1 MNLSPSTARNE
12 IGRQMFK
19 FIHTADIHL
28 DSPLRGLSAYEGA
41 PVVLWRGATRAAFR
55 NLVDLAIREEVAFMV
70 IAGDLYDGT
79 WRDYQTGLFLV
90 SEMARLRTAG
100 IRAVILYGNHDAES
114 EITSRLTPPDNVRV
128 FRATRPQ
135 TFKFDDMKVALHGQ
149 SFRTPAITDNLV
161 PSYSEPL
168 AGWLNIGVLHT
179 ALEGNTEHANY
190 APCSTHELIAKGYDY
205 WALGHV
211 HEHAMVSRNPWI
223 VFPGNLQGRHAR
235 ELGPRGAV
243 LVTVD
248 DGRIRS
254 VDRVFTD
261 VLRWAHVT
269 VDVSAATT
277 LEQATDLVRQGLT
290 DTIENET
297 DGRSLAVRVTLA
309 GQTRLHGKLFEDEP
323 RFAADV
329 RALAV
334 GSGGDRIWIEKVRIE
349 TSGLPEP
356 NTSRSDAVGELEVLL
371 AEAARDPALLDS
383 LQEQLGSM
391 LNRLPPELR
400 SAQTPELSAIREGRV
415 ADIAV
420 AMLPA
425 VTAWLQNPR

>member
-1 MNLSPSTARNE
+1 
-12 IGRQMFK
+12 MFK

-41 PVVLWRGATRAAFR
+41 PVELLRGATRVAFR

-90 SEMARLRTAG
+90 SEMARLRDAG
-100 IRAVILYGNHDAES
+100 IRAAILYGNHDAES
-114 EITSRLTPPDNVRV
+114 EITSRLSLPDNVSI

-135 TFKFDDMKVALHGQ
+135 TFKFNDIKVALHGQ
-149 SFRTPAITDNLV
+149 SFRTPAVTDNLI
-161 PSYSEPL
+161 PGYPEPL
-168 AGWLNIGVLHT
+168 AGCFNIGVLHT

-190 APCSTHELIAKGYDY
+190 APCSTQELVAKGYDY

-211 HEHAMVSRNPWI
+211 HEHEIVSKDPWI

-243 LVTVD
+243 MVTVD
-248 DGRIRS
+248 DGHIQS
-254 VDRVFTD
+254 VERAFTD
-261 VLRWAHVT
+261 VLRWDHVT
-269 VDVSAATT
+269 VDVSSATT
-277 LEQATDLVRQGLT
+277 LEHATDLVRQGLT
-290 DTIENET
+290 NSIENEK

-309 GQTRLHGKLFEDEP
+309 GQTRLHGELFEDEP

-334 GSGGDRIWIEKVRIE
+334 GSGGDRIWIEKVRLE
-349 TSGLPEP
+349 TSALTEP
-356 NTSRSDAVGELEVLL
+356 GASHSDAIGELETLL
-371 AEAARDPALLDS
+371 REAARDPALLAS
-383 LQEQLGSM
+383 LQDQLSSM

-400 SAQTPELSAIREGRV
+400 NAQTPELLAIRESRV
-415 ADIAV
+415 GDIAE
-420 AMLPA
+420 AMRPA

>member
-1 MNLSPSTARNE
+1 ML
-12 IGRQMFK
+12 K

-41 PVVLWRGATRAAFR
+41 PVDLLRGATRVAFR

-90 SEMARLRTAG
+90 SEMARLRAAG

-114 EITSRLTPPDNVRV
+114 EITSRLSLPDNVSI

-135 TFKFDDMKVALHGQ
+135 TFKFNEIKVALHGQ
-149 SFRTPAITDNLV
+149 SFRTPAVTDNLI
-161 PSYSEPL
+161 PGYPEPL

-190 APCSTHELIAKGYDY
+190 APCSTQELVAKGYDY

-211 HEHAMVSRNPWI
+211 HEHEVVSKDPWI

-243 LVTVD
+243 MVTVE
-248 DGRIRS
+248 DGHIQG
-254 VDRVFTD
+254 VERVFTD
-261 VLRWAHVT
+261 VLRWDHVT
-269 VDVSAATT
+269 VDVSSATT
-277 LEQATDLVRQGLT
+277 LEHATDLVRQGLT
-290 DTIENET
+290 HAIEAEK

-309 GQTRLHGKLFEDEP
+309 GQTRLHGELFEDEP

-334 GSGGDRIWIEKVRIE
+334 GSGGDRIWIEKVRLE
-349 TSGLPEP
+349 TSGLIEP
-356 NTSRSDAVGELEVLL
+356 GASHSDAIGELETLL
-371 AEAARDPALLDS
+371 SEAARDPALLAT
-383 LQEQLGSM
+383 LQDQLSGM

-400 SAQTPELSAIREGRV
+400 NAQTPELSAIRDSRV
-415 ADIAV
+415 ADIAE
-420 AMLPA
+420 AMRPA
-425 VTAWLQNPR
+425 VTAWLQSPR

>member
-1 MNLSPSTARNE
+1 
-12 IGRQMFK
+12 MFK

-41 PVVLWRGATRAAFR
+41 PVELLRGATRVAFR

-90 SEMARLRTAG
+90 SEMARLRTVG

-114 EITSRLTPPDNVRV
+114 EITSRLSLPDNVSI

-135 TFKFDDMKVALHGQ
+135 TFKFNEIKVALHGQ
-149 SFRTPAITDNLV
+149 SFRTPAVTDNLI
-161 PSYSEPL
+161 PGYPEPL
-168 AGWLNIGVLHT
+168 AGWFNIGVLHT

-190 APCSTHELIAKGYDY
+190 APCSTQELVAKGYDY

-211 HEHAMVSRNPWI
+211 HEHEMVSKDPWI

-243 LVTVD
+243 MVTVD
-248 DGRIRS
+248 DGHIQS
-254 VDRVFTD
+254 IERVFTD
-261 VLRWAHVT
+261 VLRWNHVT

-277 LEQATDLVRQGLT
+277 LEHATDLVRQSLSHA
-290 DTIENET
+290 IESER
-297 DGRSLAVRVTLA
+297 DGRSLAVRVTLS
-309 GQTRLHGKLFEDEP
+309 GRTRLHGELFEDEP
-323 RFAADV
+323 RFSAEV
-329 RALAV
+329 KALAV

-356 NTSRSDAVGELEVLL
+356 GASRSDAIGELETLL
-371 AEAARDPALLDS
+371 SEAARDPALLAS
-383 LQEQLGSM
+383 LQDQLSGM

-400 SAQTPELSAIREGRV
+400 NAQTPELSAIRDGRIE
-415 ADIAV
+415 DIAET
-420 AMLPA
+420 MRPA

>member
-1 MNLSPSTARNE
+1 
-12 IGRQMFK
+12 MFK

-41 PVVLWRGATRAAFR
+41 PVELLRGATRVAFR

-90 SEMARLRTAG
+90 SEMARLRAVG

-114 EITSRLTPPDNVRV
+114 EITSRLSLPDNVSI

-135 TFKFDDMKVALHGQ
+135 TFKFNELKVALHGQ
-149 SFRTPAITDNLV
+149 SFRTPAVTDNLI
-161 PSYSEPL
+161 PGYPEPL
-168 AGWLNIGVLHT
+168 AGWFNIGVLHT

-190 APCSTHELIAKGYDY
+190 APCSTQELVAKGYDY

-211 HEHAMVSRNPWI
+211 HEHEMVSEDPWI

-248 DGRIRS
+248 DGRIQS
-254 VDRVFTD
+254 VERVFTD
-261 VLRWAHVT
+261 VLRWNHVT
-269 VDVSAATT
+269 VDVSPATT
-277 LEQATDLVRQGLT
+277 LEHATDLVRQSLSHA
-290 DTIENET
+290 IESEK

-309 GQTRLHGKLFEDEP
+309 GQTRLHGELFEDEP

-356 NTSRSDAVGELEVLL
+356 GASHSDAIGELETLL
-371 AEAARDPALLDS
+371 SEAARDPALLAT
-383 LQEQLGSM
+383 LQDQLSGM

-400 SAQTPELSAIREGRV
+400 NAQTPELSAIRDGRV
-415 ADIAV
+415 ADIAE
-420 AMLPA
+420 AMRPA